1 MRRDVRGLRNL
12 QRGDC
17 IDSLVSR
24 QDIRHPTGATRAYHV
39 ARRRPDRASL
49 PCLLEDPRLPRNPAH
64 TGRSTLATTDRCKAG
79 KGAEHPAM
87 AGKET
92 VPLLA
97 NHLQT
102 NR

>member
-1 MRRDVRGLRNL
+1 MRRAVRGSRNL

-24 QDIRHPTGATRAYHV
+24 QDIRHPTGATLAYHV
-39 ARRRPDRASL
+39 ARRQPHPATL
-49 PCLLEDPRLPRNPAH
+49 PWRLEDPRLPCDLAH
-64 TGRSTLATTDRCKAG
+64 AGRSSPATTDRSKAG